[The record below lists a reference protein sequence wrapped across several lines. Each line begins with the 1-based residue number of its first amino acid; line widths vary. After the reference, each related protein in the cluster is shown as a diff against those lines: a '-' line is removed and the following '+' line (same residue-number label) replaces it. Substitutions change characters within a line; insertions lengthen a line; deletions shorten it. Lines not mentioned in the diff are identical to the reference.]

1 MNLEKNKT
9 SLYLTGA
16 VFGAVVGLA
25 AALLLDKSAELE
37 GNKLHL
43 TKKKLS
49 KIGMHTVSFLW
60 SLLDKG
66 KGKF

>member
-16 VFGAVVGLA
+16 VLGAVVGLA

-37 GNKLHL
+37 GNELHL